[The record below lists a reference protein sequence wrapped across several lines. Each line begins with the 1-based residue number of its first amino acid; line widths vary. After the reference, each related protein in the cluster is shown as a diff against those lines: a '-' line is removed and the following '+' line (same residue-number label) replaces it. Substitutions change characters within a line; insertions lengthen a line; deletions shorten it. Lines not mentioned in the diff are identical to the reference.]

1 MVKYIKTI
9 KNVQNSLNYNVNLFF
24 CDFETIIYNNQH
36 YVTCYSIG
44 YLLKGNADIKIKN
57 CIIDVS
63 DANFN
68 LIKASTSL
76 LNSFFKDIFELSTYN
91 NFNLVYFH
99 NLGKF
104 DGIFLI
110 NYFIKS
116 KDLKMEIITRENTI
130 YEIIFTDKTDKKIKI
145 RDSFLLFPS
154 SLDKMAKTFC
164 EEGKV
169 AYEKHDAILADY
181 SNFKFKE
188 TLIKYCS
195 HDTLILAK
203 SFIKYRQ
210 MVFENFQIDI
220 LSCMTLSSLAFKIFR
235 SKYYSQSIIQQSH
248 GHMDLFIRKSYRGGV
263 VDVYKPKIE
272 NGYYYDVNSLYPYI
286 MSNSH
291 MPVGIGKFGN
301 AKFDDNFDI
310 NNFFGFIHVKVKAP
324 NSLYIPFLTTND
336 SKYGLI
342 SPLGEWKDIY
352 FSEEIKYAL
361 TLGYNFEYFE
371 YYQFD
376 KKIIFDKYVKDIYA
390 QRLLYKERGDLS
402 SILKLLLNS
411 LYGRFGMSNS
421 IYKNIL
427 LKTPDETNYLH
438 KLNLIYNVQKVN
450 EFENNDIKMNLIRFN
465 EVPDISHIK
474 KLYSYNLIDDSL
486 YDELLKSSSNKI
498 DNLNV
503 AVHISSAITAYSRIY
518 MHKIKHKYAK
528 NLYYSDTDSL
538 VLDIKLED
546 QLISATELGLL
557 KLEYKI
563 VSGLFIAPKL
573 YYLKTD
579 IQNIVKAKGV
589 NASVLNYDDFVKLY
603 NGEHVKVN
611 FIKNFIK
618 NFKNYTIGVSNID
631 IELQGNFSKR
641 NKIFKNSIWIDTQ
654 PIKINI

>member
-1 MVKYIKTI
+1 MVKYIKTL
-9 KNVQNSLNYNVNLFF
+9 KKAQNSLNYNTNLFF
-24 CDFETIIYNNQH
+24 CDFETIVYNNQH
-36 YVTCYSIG
+36 YVTCYSMG
-44 YLLKGNADIKIKN
+44 YYLKGDTEIKIKN
-57 CIIDVS
+57 CIIDIV

-68 LIKASTSL
+68 LITASTTL

-91 NFNLVYFH
+91 SFNLIYFH

-110 NYFIKS
+110 HHFIKS
-116 KDLKMEIITRENTI
+116 NNLRMEIITRENTI
-130 YEIIFTDKTDKKIKI
+130 YEIIFIDKSDKKIKI
-145 RDSFLLFPS
+145 RDSFLLFPA

-164 EEGKV
+164 EEGKLV
-169 AYEKHDAILADY
+169 YEKHDAILSDY
-181 SNFKFKE
+181 SDFKFRE
-188 TLIKYCS
+188 NLIKYCS
-195 HDTLILAK
+195 YDTLVLAK
-203 SFIKYRQ
+203 SFTKYRQ
-210 MVFENFQIDI
+210 IFFETFQIDI
-220 LSCMTLSSLAFKIFR
+220 ISCITLSSLAFKIFR
-235 SKYYSQSIIQQSH
+235 SKYYFQAVIQQSH

-291 MPVGIGKFGN
+291 MPIGIGKFGN
-301 AKFDDNFDI
+301 AKFDKNFEI
-310 NNFFGFIHVKVKAP
+310 NDFFGFIYVKVKTP

-336 SKYGLI
+336 PKYGLI

-361 TLGYNFEYFE
+361 TLGYCFEYFE
-371 YYQFD
+371 YYKFD
-376 KKIIFDKYVKDIYA
+376 KKIIFDEYVKDIYS
-390 QRLLYKERGDLS
+390 QRLSYKEKGNLS

-427 LKTPDETNYLH
+427 LKNPEEINYLNQ
-438 KLNLIYNVQKVN
+438 LNLIYNVEKINQ
-450 EFENNDIKMNLIRFN
+450 FENGDIKMNLIRFN
-465 EVPDISHIK
+465 EVPNLTHIK
-474 KLYSYNLIDDSL
+474 KLHSFNLIDDSL
-486 YDELLKSSSNKI
+486 YNQLLKSSTTKV
-498 DNLNV
+498 DNLNI

-538 VLDIKLED
+538 VTDIKLED
-546 QLISATELGLL
+546 QLISETQLGLL

-563 VSGLFIAPKL
+563 ISGLFIAPKL

-579 IQNIVKAKGV
+579 TQNIIKAKGV

-603 NGEHVKVN
+603 NGEYVKVN
-611 FIKNFIK
+611 FLKNFIK
-618 NFKNYTIGVSNID
+618 NIKNYTIGVSNID
-631 IELQGNFSKR
+631 IQLQGSFTKR
-641 NKIFKNSIWIDTQ
+641 NKIFKNNIWIDTQ
-654 PIKINI
+654 PIKIKY

>member
-1 MVKYIKTI
+1 MVKYIKTL
-9 KNVQNSLNYNVNLFF
+9 KKAQNSLNYNTNLFF
-24 CDFETIIYNNQH
+24 CDFETIVYNNQH
-36 YVTCYSIG
+36 YVTCYSMG
-44 YLLKGNADIKIKN
+44 YYLKGDTEIKIKN
-57 CIIDVS
+57 CIIDIV

-68 LIKASTSL
+68 LITASTTL

-91 NFNLVYFH
+91 SFNLIYFH

-110 NYFIKS
+110 HHFIKS
-116 KDLKMEIITRENTI
+116 NNLRMEIITRENTI
-130 YEIIFTDKTDKKIKI
+130 YEIIFIDKSDKKIKI
-145 RDSFLLFPS
+145 RDSFLLFPA

-164 EEGKV
+164 EEGKLV
-169 AYEKHDAILADY
+169 YEKHDAILSDY
-181 SNFKFKE
+181 SDFKFRE
-188 TLIKYCS
+188 NLIKYCS
-195 HDTLILAK
+195 YDTLVLAK
-203 SFIKYRQ
+203 SFTKYRQ
-210 MVFENFQIDI
+210 IFFETFQIDI
-220 LSCMTLSSLAFKIFR
+220 ISCITLSSLAFKIFR
-235 SKYYSQSIIQQSH
+235 SKYYFQAVIQQSH

-291 MPVGIGKFGN
+291 MPIGIGKFGN
-301 AKFDDNFDI
+301 AKFDKNFEI
-310 NNFFGFIHVKVKAP
+310 NDFFGFIYVKVKTP

-336 SKYGLI
+336 PKYGLI

-361 TLGYNFEYFE
+361 TLGYCFEYFE
-371 YYQFD
+371 YYKFD
-376 KKIIFDKYVKDIYA
+376 KKIIFDKYVKDIYS
-390 QRLLYKERGDLS
+390 QRLSYKEKGNLS

-427 LKTPDETNYLH
+427 LKNPEEINYLNQ
-438 KLNLIYNVQKVN
+438 LNLIYNVEKINQ
-450 EFENNDIKMNLIRFN
+450 FENGDIKMNLIRFN
-465 EVPDISHIK
+465 EVPNLTHIK
-474 KLYSYNLIDDSL
+474 KLHSFNLIDDSL
-486 YDELLKSSSNKI
+486 YNQLLKSSTTKV
-498 DNLNV
+498 DNLNI

-538 VLDIKLED
+538 VTDIKLED
-546 QLISATELGLL
+546 QLISETQLGLL

-563 VSGLFIAPKL
+563 ISGLFIAPKL

-579 IQNIVKAKGV
+579 TQNIIKAKGV

-603 NGEHVKVN
+603 NGEYVKVN
-611 FIKNFIK
+611 FLKNFIK
-618 NFKNYTIGVSNID
+618 NIKNYTIGVSNID
-631 IELQGNFSKR
+631 IQLQGSFTKR
-641 NKIFKNSIWIDTQ
+641 NKIFKNNIWIDTQ
-654 PIKINI
+654 PIKIKY